1 MIKLVIEFAS
11 VKEKTNPSFVYI
23 GDSGTEAQA
32 AMDAA
37 VKKSAGG
44 RVELHNLG
52 LPIKKKVGTAKP
64 KKTAKKKAK

>member
-11 VKEKTNPSFVYI
+11 QKEKNNPSFVYI

-37 VKKSAGG
+37 LKKSDGG
-44 RVELHNLG
+44 RVELHNIG
-52 LPIKKKVGTAKP
+52 LPIKKKSASVKP